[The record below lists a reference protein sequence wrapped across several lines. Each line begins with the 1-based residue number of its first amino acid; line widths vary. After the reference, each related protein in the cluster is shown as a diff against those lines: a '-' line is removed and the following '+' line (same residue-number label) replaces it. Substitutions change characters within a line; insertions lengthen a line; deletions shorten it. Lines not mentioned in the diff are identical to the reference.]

1 MTNVPRD
8 FDIVVIPQI
17 KLLSVISVHLTITSM
32 FQFEHSNNS
41 SQLESLLLEYGRFNY
56 TAKAVQSIFSVSPSV
71 LGVQG
76 SLNEM

>member
-32 FQFEHSNNS
+32 FQFEHSTNS
-41 SQLESLLLEYGRFNY
+41 SQL
-56 TAKAVQSIFSVSPSV
+56 
-71 LGVQG
+71 
-76 SLNEM
+76 